1 MTQTLH
7 RHALLLPWL
16 LLRLPLL
23 LRVLLF
29 YVRFWGLNIARMLGD
44 RYEQWRPCCF
54 LGNLS
59 FHSNSMT
66 VLPTAPATPNPHN
79 IFENSNL
86 LKPPHAAPAQ
96 PLGPAC
102 RFLKEQDVGFT
113 AEPYVCAG
121 RRVGPQEE
129 VLLVVAS
136 DGLWDVVSQERV
148 AALATKAAAAAGS
161 GVVGRED
168 EVAGGGQQEQQ
179 PQARSG
185 RSVAAAVAEEL
196 MQSAL
201 RLHSKDD
208 ISIMVLHLL
217 PEAVADA
224 RRQAGPGRHASSSGS
239 M

>member
-1 MTQTLH
+1 M
-7 RHALLLPWL
+7 
-16 LLRLPLL
+16 
-23 LRVLLF
+23 
-29 YVRFWGLNIARMLGD
+29 
-44 RYEQWRPCCF
+44 
-54 LGNLS
+54 
-59 FHSNSMT
+59 
-66 VLPTAPATPNPHN
+66 
-79 IFENSNL
+79 
-86 LKPPHAAPAQ
+86 
-96 PLGPAC
+96 
-102 RFLKEQDVGFT
+102 GFT

-148 AALATKAAAAAGS
+148 AALAAKAAAAAAAAAGS
-161 GVVGRED
+161 GGGGAGLEN
-168 EVAGGGQQEQQ
+168 EVAGGAQQEQQ
-179 PQARSG
+179 QPQQQPRSG

-217 PEAVADA
+217 PEAVADS